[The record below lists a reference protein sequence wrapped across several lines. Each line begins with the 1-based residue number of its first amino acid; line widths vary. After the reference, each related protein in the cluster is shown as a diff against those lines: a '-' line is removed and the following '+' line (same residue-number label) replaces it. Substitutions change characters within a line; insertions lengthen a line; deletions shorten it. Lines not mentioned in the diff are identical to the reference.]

1 MQGAKTCFKIIAFKM
16 FCLDLKTNYLLF
28 RMLKLLFLGILRRTC
43 NVYGDC
49 LMNDLGLAPIAL
61 ASPLEIGML
70 ERFDESYEETWA
82 RDFDR

>member
-1 MQGAKTCFKIIAFKM
+1 METIN
-16 FCLDLKTNYLLF
+16 LT
-28 RMLKLLFLGILRRTC
+28 MLKLLFLGMLRRTC

-61 ASPLEIGML
+61 ASPSDIAKMTIE
-70 ERFDESYEETWA
+70 DDSYEEAWA